1 MLIKFRKKRSLRMKN
16 QSLNVAF
23 LSFFSFVFFELFAQQ
38 QTGIS
43 FFRTTKKGENEKK
56 VPTVITSESLEID
69 VENNNATF
77 LNNVKVDDQEMTI
90 ECDKMIIYLE
100 QSKKKEGEKKEQK
113 KTDLTNIEQNAAK
126 QVSRIVCEGNVVI
139 TRKMPVSS
147 ENPEPVQKSK
157 SGKADY
163 DVKTGMIILTD
174 NPVLSR
180 GNDTLKG
187 EIITIWRDSEKVRVK
202 HGVELNINSENIK
215 DSQST
220 K

>member
-1 MLIKFRKKRSLRMKN
+1 MPIKYDRKKGENWSLLRKSLLLIFAFLFM
-16 QSLNVAF
+16 SLNV
-23 LSFFSFVFFELFAQQ
+23 FAQS
-38 QTGIS
+38 GIS
-43 FFRTTKKGENEKK
+43 FFRTTRKDGNEKK

-69 VENNNATF
+69 IGSNKATF

-90 ECDKMIIYLE
+90 ECDKMLIYLE
-100 QSKKKEGEKKEQK
+100 PTNKEEEKVE
-113 KTDLTNIEQNAAK
+113 KTDLTSIEQNAAK

-147 ENPEPVQKSK
+147 ENPEPIQKSK

-163 DVKTGMIILTD
+163 DVKTGMIVLTE
-174 NPVLSR
+174 NPVLIR

-202 HGVELNINSENIK
+202 YGVELNINSENIK
-215 DSQST
+215 DSQS